1 LAQQGRHKKYI
12 LKGEEMAGLK
22 AVIFDQDGV
31 LADTERDGHRVAFN
45 RTFQEFDLDIEW
57 DVETYGGLLKVGGG
71 KERMRHYITRK
82 GLDTQFTDFD
92 ELIKNLHKRK
102 TEIFMELIETGQ
114 IHLRPGV
121 KRLIKEVHDANL
133 TLAVC
138 STSNERA
145 VNTLVRTLLG
155 MEIYGWFDLILA
167 GDIVKHKKPHPEI
180 YNLASSKLGLAPSE
194 CIVIEDNRNGLMA
207 VTGAGMKCLVTV
219 NEYTKNEDYHEAELV
234 VSSLGE
240 PETDQAI
247 VLSGKQI
254 HDIRFE
260 GYITVP
266 LLQQLVE

>member
-1 LAQQGRHKKYI
+1 MTVLR
-12 LKGEEMAGLK
+12 

-31 LADTERDGHRVAFN
+31 LADTERDGHRIAFN

-71 KERMRHYITRK
+71 KERMRHYIIHER
-82 GLDTQFTDFD
+82 LDAQFADLD
-92 ELIKNLHKRK
+92 ELIKKLHTRK

-114 IHLRPGV
+114 IGLRPGV
-121 KRLIKEVHDANL
+121 KRLIREVHEANL

-155 MEIYGWFDLILA
+155 REIYGWFDLILA
-167 GDIVKHKKPHPEI
+167 GDIVKHKKPDPEI
-180 YNLASSKLGLAPSE
+180 YHLVSAKLGVAPGE

-207 VTGAGMKCLVTV
+207 ATGADMKCLVTV
-219 NEYTKNEDYHEAELV
+219 NEYTKNEDYQEAELV

-240 PETDQAI
+240 PADHAT
-247 VLSGKQI
+247 VLSGKQRHAI
-254 HDIRFE
+254 PFE
-260 GYITVP
+260 GYVTVP
-266 LLQQLVE
+266 FLQRIVEYWAP